1 MSYHI
6 SINKDRCKGCSLCV
20 NFCPV
25 KILQL
30 GESSNLMGYRNVVC
44 LDEGKCI
51 GCQSCVRMCPDCV
64 IGITK
69 DE

>member
-1 MSYHI
+1 MGYHLT
-6 SINKDRCKGCSLCV
+6 INKDKCKGCSLCV

-30 GESSNLMGYRNVVC
+30 DEHSNAIGYRNVIC
-44 LDEGKCI
+44 TDEGKCI
-51 GCQSCVRMCPDCV
+51 GCQSCVRMCPDCI